1 MGTPVR
7 SRRHGCNASRIA
19 ASVYEGDQMRVG
31 QTMKMAGILML
42 GMMLLAACSPTGL
55 QEPDLAGRVQHLEDI
70 EEIRNVLLDYGRFL
84 DSRDFE
90 AYSQL
95 FAEDGEWIGGFGT
108 VKGPE
113 AIQEFMV
120 DAIPGPNSGNTY
132 HLLSNFV
139 IEVDGDNATAWSRW
153 AFVTGGTDDRPTP
166 AQGGH
171 YDDILIREDGRW
183 KFMRREAVLDIP
195 VSGLP

>member
-1 MGTPVR
+1 MPR
-7 SRRHGCNASRIA
+7 ELRRQPTEDG
-19 ASVYEGDQMRVG
+19 QMRIG
-31 QTMKMAGILML
+31 QTMKMARILGL
-42 GMMLLAACSPTGL
+42 GMILLISSAPTTL
-55 QEPDLAGRVQHLEDI
+55 QAQDLASRVQHLEDI

-113 AIQEFMV
+113 AIHEFMV

-139 IEVDGDNATAWSRW
+139 IEVDGDNASAWSRW
-153 AFVTGGTDDRPTP
+153 AFVTGGTNDRPAL
-166 AQGGH
+166 AQGGQ